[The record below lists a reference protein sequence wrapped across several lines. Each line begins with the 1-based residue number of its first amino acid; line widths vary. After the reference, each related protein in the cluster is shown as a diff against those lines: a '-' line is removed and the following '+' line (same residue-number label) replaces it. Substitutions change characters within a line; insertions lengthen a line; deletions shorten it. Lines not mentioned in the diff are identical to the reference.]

1 MYWTYLKYV
10 VRHKWFVF
18 LAGMRFNV
26 PLHQLILHDLSKFG
40 PYEFTQYAR
49 FFHGIKPTAEQLEE
63 EGLSRSDYI
72 KRYRSEDVVAGF
84 RSAWNHHQKNNK
96 HHWQYWVMFG
106 DDGNPY
112 GQCIP
117 MPDRFIREMVADWCG
132 AGMAISGKDD
142 TQDWYKK
149 NRHNIKLNPITRK
162 RVHELL
168 GIMAENEFLDDHG
181 HTRSHAE
188 AAGI

>member
-1 MYWTYLKYV
+1 M
-10 VRHKWFVF
+10 FQ
-18 LAGMRFNV
+18 AGLRYGV

-40 PYEFTQYAR
+40 PYEFTQYAH
-49 FFHGIKPTAEQLEE
+49 FFHGVVPTSEQLEE
-63 EGLSRSDYI
+63 TGLSRSDYI
-72 KRYRSEDVVAGF
+72 KQSRTEDVTANF

-96 HHWQYWVMFG
+96 HHWQSWVMFG

-117 MPDRFIREMVADWCG
+117 MPDRFVREMVADWTG
-132 AGMAISGKDD
+132 AGMAISGRNDCVE
-142 TQDWYKK
+142 WYQK
-149 NRHNIKLNPITRK
+149 NRHKIKLHPITRK

-168 GIMAENEFLDDHG
+168 GILADNEFLDDHG
-181 HTRSHAE
+181 HTRSHVE